1 MFGKTWVDLKKENI
15 IGKYKIQN
23 NPFKTP
29 RSNEIIAK
37 ISKTRQHFWS
47 HEDKVFLNW
56 KD

>member
-37 ISKTRQHFWS
+37 ISKTRQYFWS
-47 HEDKVFLNW
+47 HEDTLFLN
-56 KD
+56 